1 MSNSNMESGTRSS
14 KRVKNTLHLF
24 YWTAAWLLTQALAVF
39 GPLHIWQSNNLL
51 TGLALFINLLVG
63 IGMILANKRHLN
75 GLDELQQKIQMD
87 AMALSLGVGLVA
99 GLGYSTLDVTNLIP
113 FDAQIS
119 HLVILMGL
127 TYLLGVL
134 LGNRKY
140 Q

>member
-1 MSNSNMESGTRSS
+1 MINSDMESGTRST
-14 KRVKNTLHLF
+14 KRAKNTVHLF

-39 GPLHIWQSNNLL
+39 GPLHIWQSNKFL
-51 TGLALFINLLVG
+51 TGLALLINLLVG

-75 GLDELQQKIQMD
+75 GLDELQRKIQMD

-119 HLVILMGL
+119 HLVILMAL